1 MEILAY
7 QDWMKPQVI
16 KMFVEE
22 YGVEEA
28 AFEKLFTHFY
38 ESEFQKDR
46 CIRIV
51 AVEGQK
57 VGGFQS
63 FFYWPLKQNGKTVDA
78 WQSGNSLVHP
88 DFRGKGL
95 FAKMLDFIHQPDSGF
110 NAELLI
116 GFPVEMSY
124 NSFIRN
130 KWSNPFNLQWH
141 VKIGNPLLSLFRIG
155 STDIPSIFRRD
166 KQEDFSTNDTTYK
179 VEQSKAFDAYRF
191 GYQNESLGRLI
202 MHENE
207 HSIFLEFKIQ
217 IRKKIIRELVI
228 GKIMFSGNNEHINV
242 KLLARALR
250 KIRRGIRPSIFSFAC
265 NEYLSSWMR
274 ILDENG
280 FKKHDKK
287 IYFIA
292 KGKIAE
298 NVTNWKEWDI
308 QRGDIDTW

>member
-22 YGVEEA
+22 YGVEES
-28 AFEKLFTHFY
+28 AFELLFTHFY
-38 ESEFQKDR
+38 ESEFQRER
-46 CIRIV
+46 CIRIA
-51 AVEGQK
+51 AVEGEK

-63 FFYWPLKQNGKTVDA
+63 FFYWPLTHHGKTVDA

-95 FAKMLDFIHQPDSGF
+95 FSKMLDFIHQPDSGF

-130 KWSNPFNLQWH
+130 NWINPFNLQWY
-141 VKIGNPLLSLFRIG
+141 VKMGNPILSLFRIG
-155 STDIPSIFRRD
+155 STSIPEIFRRD
-166 KQEDFSTNDTTYK
+166 KQEDFNSNDPCYR
-179 VEQSKAFDAYRF
+179 VAQSVAFDNYRF
-191 GYQNESLGRLI
+191 GYQKDSIGRLQI
-202 MHENE
+202 TENDQ
-207 HSIFLEFKIQ
+207 SIFLEFKIQ
-217 IRKKIIRELVI
+217 IRKKIIRELVV
-228 GKIMFSGNNEHINV
+228 GKVLFSSNDEYLNV
-242 KLLARALR
+242 KLFKKALQKITRAL
-250 KIRRGIRPSIFSFAC
+250 RPSIFSFAY
-265 NEYLSSWMR
+265 NEHHSSWMR

-280 FKKHDKK
+280 FKKHEKK
-287 IYFIA
+287 IHFIA
-292 KGKIAE
+292 KGKIA
-298 NVTNWKEWDI
+298 TSIIDWKVWDI